1 MGYIDTCPKLQT
13 EPKQRPIGPTTKPR
27 RGQRF
32 KLLAVFRSG
41 LMDLLI
47 ENNGPEIL
55 SSNFWDSET
64 SNFFLSVNAGAAR
77 LLIPDSR
84 IDEIGKMVTG
94 KLVILSRGPC
104 WPQAD
109 KDAIEIL
116 FDDGSKTPYSTQL
129 MAEQIDNLIPASA
142 HGRSLTFSAWR
153 KNAVKI
159 FERPARFRMV
169 KRLPCLEPYI

>member
-1 MGYIDTCPKLQT
+1 
-13 EPKQRPIGPTTKPR
+13 
-27 RGQRF
+27 
-32 KLLAVFRSG
+32 
-41 LMDLLI
+41 MDLVI

-64 SNFFLSVNAGAAR
+64 ASFFLNANAGAAR

-84 IDEIGKMVTG
+84 IDEIRKMTG
-94 KLVILSRGPC
+94 TLVILSRGPR

-109 KDAIEIL
+109 KDAIEIM
-116 FDDGSKTPYSTQL
+116 FDDGSKTPHSIQL
-129 MAEQIDNLIPASA
+129 MEEQTDHLIPALM
-142 HGRSLTFSAWR
+142 HGRNLKFSAWG

-169 KRLPCLEPYI
+169 IRLPCLEAWSLS

>member
-1 MGYIDTCPKLQT
+1 
-13 EPKQRPIGPTTKPR
+13 
-27 RGQRF
+27 
-32 KLLAVFRSG
+32 
-41 LMDLLI
+41 MDLVI

-64 SNFFLSVNAGAAR
+64 ASFFLSVNAGAAR

-84 IDEIGKMVTG
+84 IDEIQKMTG

-109 KDAIEIL
+109 KDAIEIM
-116 FDDGSKTPYSTQL
+116 FDDGSKTPYSIQL
-129 MAEQIDNLIPASA
+129 MEEQTDHLITASM
-142 HGRSLTFSAWR
+142 HGRNLEFSAWG

-169 KRLPCLEPYI
+169 IRLPCLEAWSLS